1 MTTVRSMTTSA
12 ILASGVDWTPIVTHT
27 FVRAAADGT
36 LDSSAFDR
44 WVVADHSFVVG
55 FRRFVGRLVD
65 LAPDEPA
72 RDLLAGSLAP
82 LQAELDLFRAWADDH
97 GLDLDAEPGP
107 TTLGYTSYLAAVAND
122 GWEQAVT
129 ALFGAE
135 RAYFDAWSAVRR
147 SANVSSPWWTFID
160 NWSSDAFGTW
170 VGEVAA
176 LVDRTVP
183 DAKAVRPTFERVIRF
198 EVRFWDAVEAGDDW

>member
-1 MTTVRSMTTSA
+1 VTTAAT
-12 ILASGVDWTPIVTHT
+12 LARAVDWTPIVEHR

-36 LDSSAFDR
+36 LPAEAFDR
-44 WVVADHSFVVG
+44 WVVADHHFVVG

-82 LQAELDLFRAWADDH
+82 LQGELELFRTWAADR

-107 TTLGYTSYLAAVAND
+107 ITLGYTSYLGALPAD
-122 GWEQAVT
+122 GWAHAVT

-135 RAYFDAWSAVRR
+135 KAYFDAWSAVRR
-147 SANVSSPWWTFID
+147 SADTGSPWWSFVD
-160 NWSSDAFGTW
+160 NWSSDAFGAW
-170 VGEVAA
+170 VDDVAA

-183 DAKAVRPTFERVIRF
+183 DAAAVQATFARVIRF
-198 EVRFWDAVEAGDDW
+198 EVRFWDAVEAGDAW